1 MLAAAD
7 DTTVPESKKLSDNE
21 IIAQSMVFLFAGHET
36 TSTVLSFA
44 CYHLAVSPEIQEKL
58 QQEIDSAWSDE
69 CNQML
74 SYETIHQLPYLD
86 MVISETLRLYPPGK
100 AKGNLAELE
109 SGLVCLYISDFYSL
123 QADSV
128 NCNL

>member
-44 CYHLAVSPEIQEKL
+44 CYHLADSPEVQEKL
-58 QQEIDSAWSDE
+58 QQEIDSVWSDDS
-69 CNQML
+69 QML
-74 SYETIHQLPYLD
+74 SYEAIHQLPYLD

-100 AKGNLAELE
+100 GNLAESVE
-109 SGLVCLYISDFYSL
+109 SGLVCLHISDFYSL

>member
-58 QQEIDSAWSDE
+58 QQEIDSAWSDDS
-69 CNQML
+69 QML

-100 AKGNLAELE
+100 WNLAELE
-109 SGLVCLYISDFYSL
+109 PGFVCLHISDFYSL